1 MARTEVQ
8 GGRDP
13 LSAGT
18 GSTAQL
24 TAIEYR
30 LLVEHS
36 PVLIWRADLNK
47 KCDYFNEVWLD
58 FTGRTLEQELG
69 DGWAEGVHPEDL
81 DRCLKIYV
89 TNFDARQPFE
99 MEYRLRRH
107 DGVYRW
113 IFDRGVPYTDDHG
126 EFLGYI
132 GSCVDVTE
140 RREGEQAKLDIAA
153 EQAAFAAVRESEERE
168 RFLTHVSEVMSAH
181 LDYGMAL
188 NALVELMVPAMAD
201 VCFFAEIAAD
211 DVLHR
216 IAWKHADAEQN
227 KWLGE
232 KITSGVAKRTRS
244 SVAQRLRQG
253 LPEFVPEVNEEWL
266 AAVATSPE
274 HDRFLREQGLR
285 SVIRIPIRDGNH
297 LIGVLT
303 LARTTDERPYT
314 DADLNL
320 AVSIGERL
328 TSALRNARLY
338 SELQQA
344 MRARD
349 EVTSVVSHDLR
360 NPVHTVLMASSLL
373 LDTGDALDPA
383 TRRKNLAVIHRSAE
397 SMSRLLQDLLDV
409 ARAEAGT
416 FAVEAA
422 PTDVGSILN
431 TTLEQFRLQSVERG
445 IELSS
450 DVSTS
455 LPHAPADG
463 ARVAQVLSNLFA
475 NALKF
480 TPKGGVVRLSA
491 AQVGNEIVVSVADSG
506 VGIAPENVGQVF
518 NRFWQAKRASR
529 AGAGLGLAIA
539 KSIVEAHGGR
549 IWVESTEGKGTT
561 FQFTLPTPAEPTT
574 AAPNAAAPTTAA
586 PSTAAPTAAPNT
598 AAPTTA
604 ALV

>member
-1 MARTEVQ
+1 MANTEVQ
-8 GGRDP
+8 AGRDR
-13 LSAGT
+13 LSAAT
-18 GSTAQL
+18 GPTAHL

-47 KCDYFNEVWLD
+47 KCDYFNKVWLD
-58 FTGRTLEQELG
+58 FTGRAFEQELG
-69 DGWAEGVHPEDL
+69 DGWAEGVHPDDL
-81 DRCLKIYV
+81 DRCFKIYV

-99 MEYRLRRH
+99 MEYRLKRH

-140 RREGEQAKLDIAA
+140 RREGEQAKLDRAA
-153 EQAAFAAVRESEERE
+153 EQAAFAAVRESEARE
-168 RFLTHVSEVMSAH
+168 RFLAHVNEVMSAH
-181 LDYGMAL
+181 LDYGNAL
-188 NALVELMVPAMAD
+188 NALVDLMVPALAD
-201 VCFFAEIAAD
+201 VCFFLEIGD
-211 DVLHR
+211 DDSVRQL
-216 IAWKHADAEQN
+216 AWKHVDVARNE
-227 KWLGE
+227 WLGQRI
-232 KITSGVAKRTRS
+232 KSGVVKSTKSA
-244 SVAQRLRQG
+244 VARALRQG
-253 LPEFVPEVNEEWL
+253 VPEFVPEVTEEWITGI
-266 AAVATSPE
+266 ATSRE
-274 HDRFLREQGLR
+274 HERFVRDQGLR
-285 SVIRIPIRDGNH
+285 SVMRIPVRDGDR
-297 LIGVLT
+297 LLGVLT
-303 LARTTDERPYT
+303 LARSTDDRPYT
-314 DADLNL
+314 DGDLNL
-320 AVSIGERL
+320 AISIGDRL

-373 LDTGDALDPA
+373 LDTGDALDPP

-397 SMSRLLQDLLDV
+397 SMSRLLEDLLDV

-416 FAVEAA
+416 FAIAVA

-431 TTLEQFRLQSVERG
+431 STLEQFRLQSVERG
-445 IELSS
+445 VELSS
-450 DVSTS
+450 DISAS
-455 LPHAPADG
+455 LPYAPADA

-491 AQVGNEIVVSVADSG
+491 AQVGSEIVVSVADNG

-518 NRFWQAKRASR
+518 NRFWQANRASR

-561 FQFTLPTPAEPTT
+561 FQFTLPTSAETT
-574 AAPNAAAPTTAA
+574 N
-586 PSTAAPTAAPNT
+586 
-598 AAPTTA
+598 A